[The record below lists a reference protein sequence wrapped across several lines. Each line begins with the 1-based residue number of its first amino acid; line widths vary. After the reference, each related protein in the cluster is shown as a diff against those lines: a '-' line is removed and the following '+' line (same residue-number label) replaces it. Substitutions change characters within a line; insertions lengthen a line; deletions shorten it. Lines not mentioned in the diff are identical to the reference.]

1 MVPKSSGAAG
11 RARTEFVSARYGTFA
26 AAIVSLGE
34 GEMDAAAAAQHP
46 AHLASAGGSLMCKM
60 ENCDPLGG
68 YGSADHFKAS
78 AR

>member
-1 MVPKSSGAAG
+1 MDGPWAQGGAAG

-34 GEMDAAAAAQHP
+34 GEMDAQNP
-46 AHLASAGGSLMCKM
+46 AHLAFPRGSVIVKSRRLR
-60 ENCDPLGG
+60 PLGG
-68 YGSADHFKAS
+68 YGSADHFKTS